1 MQKRLNFESVVNHM
15 VILMTEVEVKVN
27 ELEKKVE
34 LLAKAVS
41 LMMMEGEELSEEEVK
56 EVRARLNDWLKGSRE
71 EFVDFEEIA

>member
-1 MQKRLNFESVVNHM
+1 M

>member
-1 MQKRLNFESVVNHM
+1 M

-56 EVRARLNDWLKGSRE
+56 EVRARLNDWLKGSTE

>member
-1 MQKRLNFESVVNHM
+1 MVV
-15 VILMTEVEVKVN
+15 LMTEVEVKVN

-41 LMMMEGEELSEEEVK
+41 LKMMEGEELSEEEVK
-56 EVRARLNDWLKGSRE
+56 EIRSRLNDWLKGNRE